1 MMNIIENRSY
11 CVYIH
16 TSPSGKRYVGQTKT
30 SLSHRWRNGNGYL
43 YKYKNKNEYKQPAF
57 ARAILK
63 YGFDNFEHEVVAS
76 NLTKEEADN
85 FEKLLIEKLD
95 TMNPRYGYNC
105 VGGGNNGSLSE
116 KTKRK
121 ISKSLKGE
129 KHPLYGKHH
138 SEETREKIS
147 KSHKAI
153 GRKVAQYD
161 LNGNLIKIWDCMIN
175 AANELGVDKSAI
187 WRCCNNKS
195 KTSCGYVWRY
205 YEDIEMAV

>member
-1 MMNIIENRSY
+1 M
-11 CVYIH
+11 YIH

-76 NLTKEEADN
+76 NLTKEEADG

-95 TMNPRYGYNC
+95 TMNPKFGYNC
-105 VGGGNNGSLSE
+105 VSGGSNGSLSE
-116 KTKRK
+116 KTKKK
-121 ISKSLKGE
+121 ISESHKGK

-138 SEETREKIS
+138 SKETKRRIS
-147 KSHKAI
+147 ESHKAI

-195 KTSCGYVWRY
+195 KTSCGYVWKY